1 MYQYLVMTLA
11 CSLFIGCSTT
21 TNTTSNDTV
30 LGNELNYLV
39 KSDIDTV
46 ADIHL
51 KQLETHLERLAYK
64 LYRRNPRHC
73 DGGTP
78 GIEIC
83 VKQLF
88 NDNKSTNIPISGEIG
103 TKYINKSLEKDY
115 GGDRVAA
122 FIQGLRTMLRA
133 AYGGKKEFFI
143 TDELAPQKLY
153 NSARNIEIAVWRLSN
168 IRDERGQLLLLSNTI
183 DKGVA
188 NLSFERLF
196 GKMVSLQDTLAK
208 IVAES
213 TKRRIKNIIQRLA
226 TAAFLPI

>member
-1 MYQYLVMTLA
+1 MYQFLLMTLA
-11 CSLFIGCSTT
+11 CAFLVGCST
-21 TNTTSNDTV
+21 SEKRADHDTPI
-30 LGNELNYLV
+30 GNELNYLV

-51 KQLETHLERLAYK
+51 QQLDKHLETLAYK

-73 DGGTP
+73 HGGTP
-78 GIEIC
+78 AIDNC
-83 VKQLF
+83 VKRVFLSKDADTPDLF
-88 NDNKSTNIPISGEIG
+88 AKKGSELISLGLTNDYK
-103 TKYINKSLEKDY
+103 
-115 GGDRVAA
+115 GDRVAA
-122 FIQGLRTMLRA
+122 FIYGLRTMLQA
-133 AYGGKKEFFI
+133 AYENKNEFFI

-168 IRDERGQLLLLSNTI
+168 VRDDKGKLLLLSNTI
-183 DKGVA
+183 GKDIA

-196 GKMVSLQDTLAK
+196 GKMVSLQDTLAI

-213 TKRRIKNIIQRLA
+213 TKRHIKNIIQRLA

>member
-1 MYQYLVMTLA
+1 MNRCLIL
-11 CSLFIGCSTT
+11 LFIGLLNTAC
-21 TNTTSNDTV
+21 TTSGSHDTESDK
-30 LGNELNYLV
+30 LGNELNYLA

-51 KQLETHLERLAYK
+51 QTLDGHLEALAYK
-64 LYRRNPRHC
+64 LYRRNPSHC
-73 DGGTP
+73 NGGTP
-78 GIEIC
+78 NIDSC
-83 VKQLF
+83 V
-88 NDNKSTNIPISGEIG
+88 TNIFIHTHQTSLQYSHKTGTEIL
-103 TKYINKSLEKDY
+103 TLCFDKAYK
-115 GGDRVAA
+115 GDRVWA
-122 FIQGLRTMLRA
+122 FIYGLRKMLYA
-133 AYGGKKEFFI
+133 AYGDKAEFFI

-168 IRDERGQLLLLSNTI
+168 YRDAQGRLYLLSNGI
-183 DKGVA
+183 GRGVP

-213 TKRRIKNIIQRLA
+213 TKRRIKNVIQRLA